1 MKRVPHSSREVWN
14 KYQELHRSGLSGA
27 DLKRIAMFCMLI
39 DHIGCALLEPLIG
52 IPGSEPLIHLNWL
65 CRRIG
70 RIAFPIYSFL
80 LAEGYRHT
88 RKKGKYLLRLAGFGL
103 ASEIPYD
110 LAFMGRSVDWESQ
123 NVLFTL
129 FLGLLTLVLMG
140 RIRNSFGKYRALKHV
155 LLTVIC
161 IAAADL
167 AQFIQCDYG
176 AAGVLIIVTMDLLR
190 NTKSLRN
197 LTCEVLLLSLHPMEL
212 TACLSFP
219 LLNCYND
226 TRGSQSK
233 QRMYMFYPG
242 HLILLCAIRFII
254 TRS

>member
-1 MKRVPHSSREVWN
+1 MPRSSREVCN
-14 KYQELHRSGLSGA
+14 NYRQLQISGLSGA

-39 DHIGCALLEPLIG
+39 DHIGCALLEPLIMHQN
-52 IPGSEPLIHLNWL
+52 SDALFYLNWL
-65 CRRIG
+65 CRGIG

-88 RKKGKYLLRLAGFGL
+88 GNKRTYILRLAIFGFT
-103 ASEIPYD
+103 SEIPYD
-110 LAFMGRSVDWESQ
+110 LAFTGRSVDWQYQ

-129 FLGLLTLVLMG
+129 FLGFFTLVLMG
-140 RIRNSFGKYRALKHV
+140 KIRNYFGRYSALKPV

-161 IAAADL
+161 IAASTL
-167 AQFIQCDYG
+167 AEFIQCDYG
-176 AAGVLIIVTMDLLR
+176 AAGVLIIVSMDLLR

-219 LLNCYND
+219 LLNCYNEN
-226 TRGSQSK
+226 RGSQSK

-242 HLILLCAIRFII
+242 HLILLCAIRLII
-254 TRS
+254 T